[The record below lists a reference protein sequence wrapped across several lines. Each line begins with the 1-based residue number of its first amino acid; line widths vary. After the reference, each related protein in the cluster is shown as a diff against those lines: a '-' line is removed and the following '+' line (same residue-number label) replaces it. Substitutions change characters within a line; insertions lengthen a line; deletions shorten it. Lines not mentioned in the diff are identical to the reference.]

1 MKDIP
6 IFKYEDIDINYIK
19 KGKGEP
25 LVLLQGWAT
34 TLEGWLF
41 QLPFFRKKMMVI
53 ALDNRGVG
61 GSSRPNY
68 AYNMEMF
75 LKETKALFDFFGIQ
89 EKIHLMGVSMG
100 GMIAQNFVLKYPE
113 KVKTLILL
121 ATSAFYKSEL
131 ANPIIE
137 EYRAIMQ
144 DLDLEEGFKRKL
156 NLMFSESFI
165 KRVNEDKV
173 LSDSL
178 YEQLMVKSVSNA
190 SWQDLSN
197 RAAAIRAHDT
207 YDSLHDITQPTL
219 IIHGTADKFIPLD
232 DAKLL
237 NEKIPNSKLS
247 ILDNLGHGSVL
258 VEDTDRINTLIWD
271 FLKEQIT
278 L

>member
-68 AYNMEMF
+68 PYTMEMF
-75 LKETKALFDFFGIQ
+75 VNETKALLDFLGIQ